1 MINDTNN
8 TIIVGLLIKK
18 ERNADNI
25 DIQRPILDFEIVISS
40 NNPENESDIIF
51 EEIPAL
57 LSDNAMARSSAGFYV
72 GDIFIIVGKIHNDD
86 KQYIYPKKEHYIEVN
101 NLIKIYERKKSKTK
115 RQSLLE
121 SRVDLIKYSKALNR
135 TIIQG
140 TVIKN
145 DTGYVEIKINRPNY
159 TRGDLNDEDT
169 ILVITDKAYKI
180 GTIIMCIG
188 QICSSYMKP
197 STIITCD

>member
-1 MINDTNN
+1 MVNDINNV
-8 TIIVGLLIKK
+8 IAVGLLVKK
-18 ERNADNI
+18 ERNADNA

-40 NNPENESDIIF
+40 NNPENETDIIF

-57 LSDNAMARSSAGFYV
+57 LSNNALARSSMGYYV
-72 GDIFIIVGKIHNDD
+72 GDIFIIVGTIHNDD
-86 KQYIYPKKEHYIEVN
+86 KQCTYPKKEHYIEVD

-115 RQSLLE
+115 HQNLLE
-121 SRVDLIKYSKALNR
+121 ARVDLIKYSKALNR

-197 STIITCD
+197 STIIICN